1 MKKQEMIELLT
12 GVRSSKQNYYTELKT
27 TVEELKKRNSQL
39 EIMNEVMRSFN
50 MNMSVQEMLEDTL
63 EKLKSTYPIK
73 RVSLALFD
81 GQELRLSYVSPKET
95 FYLKRETPFP
105 KERSLYNDV
114 FTTGEERIYHHN
126 DTVDFFE
133 KEAFQQLDLQSV
145 FLFPLTSRGNIIGV
159 LSLGSLFPFSY
170 DEDDRT
176 FFLHLAG
183 QIAVCVENARL
194 YEEVFASKQQW
205 EETFRAVSDAI
216 LIISPNGTVL
226 SKNNAAASAWP
237 LDSYEDIRPF
247 IREAARS
254 SKNPFEE
261 TVKFKKP
268 HYAEL
273 RFQNKF
279 YDCSCYPLFGEGS
292 TLHAVIVYSKDVTEK
307 RQMEA
312 QLLHSGQLAAIGEMA
327 AGVAHE
333 LNNPLTAIIGNT
345 QLLLRMNDSNERT
358 KPLLDDID
366 HCGKRCR
373 TIIRSLLAF
382 SRQEEFSFKPCTL
395 NQAVSEA
402 LSLTRRQIEKQ
413 NIQLEINL
421 SSSLPYIN
429 GNLQQLS
436 QVAVNLLINAKDA
449 LQEVKDR
456 KRKIIIETKAD
467 DQSAFL
473 AITDNGTGI
482 DSEII
487 NEIFHPFFTT
497 KAANSGTG
505 LGLPV
510 SFGIAKSHGGQLLA
524 ESIQPHKTT
533 FTLTIPLLNER
544 L

>member
-1 MKKQEMIELLT
+1 MKKQDMIELLT

-50 MNMSVQEMLEDTL
+50 INMSVQEMLENTL
-63 EKLKSTYPIK
+63 KKLQSIYPIK

-81 GQELRLSYVSPKET
+81 GYELRLSYIFPEDS
-95 FYLKRETPFP
+95 FYLKKETSFP
-105 KERSLYNDV
+105 KEHSLYNDV
-114 FTTGEERIYHHN
+114 FVTGRERIYQQ
-126 DTVDFFE
+126 DDDSDFFE
-133 KEAFQQLDLQSV
+133 KEAFQHLHLHSV
-145 FLFPLTSRGNIIGV
+145 FLFPLTSRGKIIGV
-159 LSLGSLFPFSY
+159 LSLGSLVPFSY
-170 DEDDRT
+170 DEKDQA

-216 LIISPNGTVL
+216 LVISPNGTVL
-226 SKNNAAASAWP
+226 SKNDAASSWP
-237 LDSYEDIRPF
+237 LDSHGDIRPF
-247 IREAARS
+247 IKEAARS
-254 SKNPFEE
+254 SRNPFEE
-261 TVKFKKP
+261 TIKFKKP

-273 RFQNKF
+273 RLQNKF
-279 YDCSCYPLFGEGS
+279 YDCSCYPLFVEDS
-292 TLHAVIVYSKDVTEK
+292 TLHAVILYIKDVTEK

-345 QLLLRMNDSNERT
+345 QLLLRMNDINEKIR
-358 KPLLDDID
+358 PLLDDID
-366 HCGKRCR
+366 LCGKRCR

-382 SRQEEFSFKPCTL
+382 SRQEEFSFKPCSL
-395 NQAVSEA
+395 NQSVEEA

-413 NIQLEINL
+413 NIQLDINL
-421 SSSLPYIN
+421 SSSLPLIN

-449 LQEVKDR
+449 LQDVKGR
-456 KRKIIIETKAD
+456 KRKIIVETKSD
-467 DQSAFL
+467 HHSAFL
-473 AITDNGTGI
+473 TVTDNGTGI
-482 DSEII
+482 APEII
-487 NEIFHPFFTT
+487 NDIFHPFFTT

-510 SFGIAKSHGGQLLA
+510 SFGIAKSHGGRLLV
-524 ESIQPHKTT
+524 ESSNSYQTT
-533 FTLTIPLLNER
+533 FTLAIPLLSER

>member
-39 EIMNEVMRSFN
+39 ELMNEVMRSFN
-50 MNMSVQEMLEDTL
+50 MNMSVQEMLEKTL
-63 EKLKSTYPIK
+63 KRLGDIYPIK

-81 GQELRLSYVSPKET
+81 GKELRLSYVSPEEAL
-95 FYLKRETPFP
+95 YLKKETPFP
-105 KERSLYNDV
+105 HKNSLYYEV
-114 FTTGEERIYHHN
+114 FATGQERIYQKG
-126 DTVDFFE
+126 DTCEFFE
-133 KEAFQQLDLQSV
+133 KKAFQQLSLQSV
-145 FLFPLTSRGNIIGV
+145 FLFPLTSRGKIIGV
-159 LSLGSLFPFSY
+159 LSLGGFSPFSY
-170 DEDDRT
+170 DANDQA
-176 FFLHLAG
+176 FLLHLAG

-194 YEEVFASKQQW
+194 YEEVFAGKQQW

-226 SKNNAAASAWP
+226 SKNDAAVSAWP
-237 LDSYEDIRPF
+237 LEDFEDIRPF
-247 IREAARS
+247 IQEASRS
-254 SKNPFEE
+254 ANNPFEE
-261 TVKFKKP
+261 TVKSHKP

-279 YDCSCYPLFGEGS
+279 YDCSCYPLFGEEAA
-292 TLHAVIVYSKDVTEK
+292 LHAVILYSKDVTEK

-345 QLLLRMNDSNERT
+345 QLLLRRNDINEQI

-366 HCGKRCR
+366 LCGKRCR

-382 SRQEEFSFKPCTL
+382 SRQEEFAFKPCSL
-395 NQAVSEA
+395 NQAVTEA

-413 NIQLEINL
+413 NIQLDIRL
-421 SSSLPYIN
+421 ADSLPLIN

-436 QVAVNLLINAKDA
+436 QIAVNLLINAKDA
-449 LQEVKDR
+449 LEEVTDR
-456 KRKIIIETKAD
+456 KRKLIIETATD
-467 DQSAFL
+467 QQSAFL
-473 AITDNGTGI
+473 KVIDNGSGI
-482 DSEII
+482 DAAIA

-497 KAANSGTG
+497 KAASSGTG

-510 SFGIAKSHGGQLLA
+510 SFGIAKSHGGRLFA
-524 ESIQPHKTT
+524 ESIQPHRTI
-533 FTLTIPLLNER
+533 FTLSIPLLNER